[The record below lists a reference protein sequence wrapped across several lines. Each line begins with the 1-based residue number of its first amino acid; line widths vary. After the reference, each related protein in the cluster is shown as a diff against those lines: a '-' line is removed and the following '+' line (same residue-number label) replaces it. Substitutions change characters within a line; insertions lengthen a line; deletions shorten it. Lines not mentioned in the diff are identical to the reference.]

1 MSHNSPDTKTLL
13 SLINEILFLDVETTT
28 YNRGHP
34 FDPRNKLVSYVYHID
49 GITGFR
55 HFTDP
60 DFRSTILELVRSN
73 SILCG
78 FNIKFDLHW
87 LRNLGVIPYPDV
99 KVWDLQLGEFILSG
113 QKNRFASLEDT
124 YQSYG
129 MDGKK
134 SHEIEDY
141 WNAGINTDEIPPEV
155 LERRGVG
162 DVQPLPE
169 LFSAQYSL
177 LTPKQRKLVWLEGE
191 DLKALAD
198 AEYNGIKFDMDKAQE
213 KLTILSNSL
222 ELIHKRLY
230 SFIPNEVPAGCF
242 NWDSG
247 DHLSAFLYGGTI
259 EFKYVSEVL
268 TYKTGLRAGEP
279 YNRWGIKSVPFPQR
293 FKPLEGTEVAK
304 TKDDPM
310 AKTRFYQTDGP
321 TLLQL
326 KSRDKDNKE
335 ILQLLHERADKTKV
349 AEMVQGIINK
359 MVEKN
364 WEGNMIHPQYNQ
376 NVVITGRLSSSQ
388 PNMQNQPPEVDELFI
403 SRY

>member
-1 MSHNSPDTKTLL
+1 MEKNQSISID
-13 SLINEILFLDVETTT
+13 EILFLDVETTT
-28 YNRGHP
+28 HSKGHP
-34 FDPRNKLVSYVYHID
+34 FDPRNKLVSYVTFSKQS
-49 GITGFR
+49 GISFVHTS
-55 HFTDP
+55 DP
-60 DFRSTILELVRSN
+60 DFKQRILVLLDSASV
-73 SILCG
+73 LCG

-87 LRNLGVIPYPDV
+87 LRRWFGYLPGA
-99 KVWDLQLGEFILSG
+99 KVRIWDLQLGEFILSG

-177 LTPKQRKLVWLEGE
+177 LTPKQRQLVWLEGE

>member
-1 MSHNSPDTKTLL
+1 MGKNSTLNE
-13 SLINEILFLDVETTT
+13 LIDEILFLDVETTT
-28 YNRGHP
+28 FNKGHP
-34 FDPRNKLVSYVYHID
+34 FDPRNKLVSYVTCINNNTVFKHYS
-49 GITGFR
+49 
-55 HFTDP
+55 DP
-60 DFRSTILELVRSN
+60 DFMGWIKDQLN
-73 SILCG
+73 SASIISG
-78 FNIKFDLHW
+78 FNVKFDVHW
-87 LRNLGVIPYPDV
+87 LRRLGLFLPAKV

-113 QKNRFASLEDT
+113 QQNRFASLEDT
-124 YQSYG
+124 YKSYG

-141 WNAGINTDEIPPEV
+141 WNAGINTDEIPVPI
-155 LERRGVG
+155 LEKRGIG

-169 LFSAQYSL
+169 LFSAQYAM
-177 LTPKQRKLVWLEGE
+177 LTPQQRKLVWLEGE

-213 KLTILSNSL
+213 KLQRLSH
-222 ELIHKRLY
+222 EIKLIHDRLDKCLP
-230 SFIPNEVPAGCF
+230 SGIPIGCF

-268 TYKTGLRAGEP
+268 TYKTGQRAGES
-279 YNRWGIKSVPFPQR
+279 YNRWAVRSVDFPRR

-310 AKTRFYQTDGP
+310 ATTRFYQTDGP

-364 WEGNMIHPQYNQ
+364 WEDNMIHPQYNQ

-388 PNMQNQPPEVDELFI
+388 PNMQNQPPEVDKLFI

>member
-1 MSHNSPDTKTLL
+1 MRRINVLPSPSTK
-13 SLINEILFLDVETTT
+13 I
-28 YNRGHP
+28 
-34 FDPRNKLVSYVYHID
+34 
-49 GITGFR
+49 
-55 HFTDP
+55 
-60 DFRSTILELVRSN
+60 
-73 SILCG
+73 
-78 FNIKFDLHW
+78 
-87 LRNLGVIPYPDV
+87 
-99 KVWDLQLGEFILSG
+99 WDLQLGEFILSG

-155 LERRGVG
+155 LERRGIG

-198 AEYNGIKFDMDKAQE
+198 AEYNGIKFDMGKAQE
-213 KLTILSNSL
+213 KLQGLSHEL
-222 ELIHKRLY
+222 KLIHDRLDKCLP
-230 SFIPNEVPAGCF
+230 SDIPIGCF

-268 TYKTGLRAGEP
+268 KYKTGLRAGES
-279 YNRWGIKSVPFPQR
+279 YNRWGIKSIPFPQR
-293 FKPLEGTEVAK
+293 FKPLEGTEVTK

-310 AKTRFYQTDGP
+310 ATTRFYQTDGP

-335 ILQLLHERADKTKV
+335 IIQLLHERADKTKV

-359 MVEKN
+359 MVEKQ
-364 WEGNMIHPQYNQ
+364 WEDNMIHPQYNQ

-388 PNMQNQPPEVDELFI
+388 PNMQNQPPEVDELFV
-403 SRY
+403 SRYD